1 MLFYFLKAEIEPRS
15 PFPIKKG
22 MASRFKSSKYF
33 MFSFANH
40 LVIPY
45 KKIGKREKGLSKIN

>member
-1 MLFYFLKAEIEPRS
+1 MLFYFLKAEIEPRT

-45 KKIGKREKGLSKIN
+45 KKIGKRA